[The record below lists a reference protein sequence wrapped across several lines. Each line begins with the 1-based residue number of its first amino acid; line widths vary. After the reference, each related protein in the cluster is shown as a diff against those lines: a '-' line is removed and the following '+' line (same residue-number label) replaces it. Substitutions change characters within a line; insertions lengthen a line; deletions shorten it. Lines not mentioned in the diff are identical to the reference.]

1 MLGGP
6 VFLFLVCLST
16 GIDSILI
23 PFMDLLLVLRCLSGQ
38 GLTSLSELLLMLNS
52 LLLFESSLVI
62 VFLCPLLLLDSLL
75 SDRLFPV
82 AFNLDSSLFLLFDPG
97 LSDLLSPYALFFS
110 RLSDSLLLDSSC
122 FDLFIP
128 LASLFIEPC
137 FPLFLVLS
145 LSLDVGS
152 LPCFLFDSALF
163 DLFLSL
169 DADGLVVFS
178 QSLLAFDLQLI
189 LVLFSDLPVLLLDSL
204 LSDALF
210 FSLGGLIGLPVAL
223 GLLLLVPD
231 SDLLLLV
238 SVVLALLEPPLLV
251 SLLIDSASF
260 VISVASA
267 FGSVLSKLITVF
279 VCVFCVFFFFR
290 LLFNFIIAFI
300 VIFWFWNIHYLICF
314 SLSFTFFCVSIG

>member
-23 PFMDLLLVLRCLSGQ
+23 PFMDLLVMLRCLPGQ
-38 GLTSLSELLLMLNS
+38 GLTALSKLLLMLNS

-62 VFLCPLLLLDSLL
+62 VFLCPLLLLESLL

-82 AFNLDSSLFLLFDPG
+82 GLNLDSSLSLLFDPG
-97 LSDLLSPYALFFS
+97 LSDLLSPYALIFL
-110 RLSDSLLLDSSC
+110 RLSDSLMLDSSC

-128 LASLFIEPC
+128 LASLFIVPC

-169 DADGLVVFS
+169 DADGLIVFS
-178 QSLLAFDLQLI
+178 QSLFAFDLQLI
-189 LVLFSDLPVLLLDSL
+189 LVLFSDLPAMLFDSL

-210 FSLGGLIGLPVAL
+210 FGLVGLIGLPVAL

-251 SLLIDSASF
+251 SLLIDSASI

-279 VCVFCVFFFFR
+279 VCLFCLFFR
-290 LLFNFIIAFI
+290 FLFNFLVAFI
-300 VIFWFWNIHYLICF
+300 VVMWFLNFFIFNSISF
-314 SLSFTFFCVSIG
+314 SLSFSFFCVSIG